1 MAHGVMRLFLTLLI
15 FFIAPARADDL
26 PRVVSLNL
34 CADAYLMA
42 FAARAQILALTPQ
55 SLDPSLSAFHENAQ
69 DFPISDGQ
77 VESIA
82 ALNPDLIVVS
92 SYSDPM
98 RNRLITQLGYEI
110 FVMDAADNYAAA
122 RAAITQL
129 GAAIGRHEA
138 AQKYAAQLDAEMA
151 AIAPLTEP
159 VAILPLQRRNL
170 TVGNGH
176 ILDEIIARA
185 GALNTG
191 RQIGA
196 GMMSRVS
203 LERALADRADYIL
216 LNEED
221 DRPDSRGMEFI
232 THPALKAAY
241 PPEKRLVLNNNLLVC
256 AGATTPRA
264 IAALVEQLVE
274 QLAD

>member
-1 MAHGVMRLFLTLLI
+1 MAHEGMRLFLTLLI
-15 FFIAPARADDL
+15 FFMAPARADDL

-42 FAARAQILALTPQ
+42 FADKAQVLALTPQ
-55 SLDPSLSAFHENAQ
+55 SRDPSLSAFYAEAESY
-69 DFPISDGQ
+69 PITDGQ

-82 ALNPDLIVVS
+82 ALDPDLIVVS

-98 RNRLITQLGYEI
+98 RNRLIKQLGYNI
-110 FVMDAADNYAAA
+110 LVMDAADNYAAA
-122 RAAITQL
+122 RAAISQL
-129 GAAIGRHEA
+129 GAAIGRPEA
-138 AQKYAAQLDAEMA
+138 AQEYAAQLDAEIA

-159 VAILPLQRRNL
+159 VTILPLQRRNL

-185 GALNTG
+185 GGTNTG

-216 LNEED
+216 LNEGA
-221 DRPDSRGMEFI
+221 DRPDSRGMEFL

-241 PPEKRLVLNNNLLVC
+241 PPQKRLVLDNNLLVC

-264 IAALVEQLVE
+264 IAELIAQLVE
-274 QLAD
+274 QPAD